1 MSSTVLTRY
10 AIDVEDIEY
19 LRHGDKPLLARI
31 YKPRGSGPFPLI
43 IDLHGGAWCKKDR
56 TSDAGTDEPLA
67 KSGVV
72 VVALDF
78 RMPPAAGYPASLA
91 DINYAVRW
99 CKARAAEFGSRADHV
114 GILGVSS
121 GGHQAMLAAMRPAD
135 PRYTELP
142 LSGTAVADAS
152 LRCAVLCWPVI
163 DPLGRY
169 HYAKKMQ
176 TSGDAKHAKTADEWV
191 ACHDKYW
198 AGEAAMAEGNPNLAL
213 ERGETVQMPPVLYLQ
228 GTADLAHPKLYRDQ
242 FIAGYRKAG
251 GKVDLHLF
259 EGVGE
264 AFITNDP
271 TSAAAVDA
279 IDKIIE
285 FVHREMR

>member
-1 MSSTVLTRY
+1 MTTTELTRY
-10 AIDVEDIEY
+10 EIDVEDIEY
-19 LRHGDKPLLARI
+19 FRHGEQPLLARV
-31 YKPRGSGPFPLI
+31 YKPRGTGPFPLI

-78 RMPPAAGYPASLA
+78 RMPPDAGYPASLA
-91 DINYAVRW
+91 DINCAIRW
-99 CKARAAEFGSRADHV
+99 CKARAVEFGSRADMI

-121 GGHQAMLAAMRPAD
+121 GGHQAMLAAMRPGDA
-135 PRYTELP
+135 RYTALQLP
-142 LSGTAVADAS
+142 GKATADAS
-152 LRCAVLCWPVI
+152 VRCAVLCWPVI

-169 HYAKKMQ
+169 QYAKSFL
-176 TSGDAKHAKTADEWV
+176 TGNDAKMKKAADEWV

-198 AGEAAMAEGNPNLAL
+198 GNEAAMAEGNPARAL
-213 ERGETVQMPPVLYLQ
+213 ERGEKASMPPVLYLQ
-228 GTADLAHPKLYRDQ
+228 GTADVAHPKPNRDA
-242 FIAGYRKAG
+242 FIAAYRKAG
-251 GKVDLHLF
+251 GRVDLHLF

-271 TSAAAVDA
+271 TSQAARDA

-285 FVHREMR
+285 FVHREIR

>member
-1 MSSTVLTRY
+1 MTTTELTRY
-10 AIDVEDIEY
+10 AIDVEDVEY

-31 YKPRGSGPFPLI
+31 YKPRGTGPFPLM

-78 RMPPAAGYPASLA
+78 RMPPDAGYPASLT

-99 CKARAAEFGSRADHV
+99 CKARAAQWGGRADRV

-135 PRYTELP
+135 PRYAGFP
-142 LSGTAVADAS
+142 LTGHAAVDAS

-169 HYAKKMQ
+169 LYARKMQ
-176 TSGDAKHAKTADEWV
+176 AGGDAKMVKAADEWV
-191 ACHDKYW
+191 HCHDKYW
-198 AGEAAMAEGNPNLAL
+198 MGEAAMAEGNPNLAL
-213 ERGETVQMPPVLYLQ
+213 ERGESVQMPPVLYLQ
-228 GTADLAHPKLYRDQ
+228 GTADVAHPKVYRDQ
-242 FIAGYRKAG
+242 FIAAYRKAG
-251 GKVDLHLF
+251 GRVNLHLF

-285 FVHREMR
+285 FVQREMR